1 MKILVASSSPL
12 AKNLLNHI
20 KSSDH
25 QLLGG
30 ISSPDRASGR
40 GQSVSSNEFASYCQ
54 EIGVTCYKP
63 STNEELADIL
73 QKTQAELVITLAYGR
88 LIKTSELQ
96 IPKHGWLNVHFSLLP
111 RWRGAA
117 PVQRAIAAGDEQS
130 GVTVFKLEQGLDTGP
145 IYSTLSYP
153 LNDRSRSD
161 EVLKDLSSL
170 CIQPVNQALIM
181 IAAGEPASTQ
191 ETKGVTLAP
200 KILKSEGKID
210 WNRDSK
216 LLDRQI
222 RAFQPWPG
230 AYTSF
235 NGTRIEIIEARVSDA
250 DGAVGEVISL
260 KPLLIGAGSGSLEI
274 IRVKPENKRE
284 MSSSDWLR
292 GARITLPCAF
302 E

>member
-1 MKILVASSSPL
+1 MKILIASSSPL
-12 AKNLLNHI
+12 AKDLLNYI
-20 KSSDH
+20 KNSDH

-40 GQSVSSNEFASYCQ
+40 GQSVSSNDFASYCH

-63 STNEELADIL
+63 STNKELADIL
-73 QKTQAELVITLAYGR
+73 QKTQVELVITLAYGR

-181 IAAGEPASTQ
+181 IAAGEPATTQ
-191 ETKGVTLAP
+191 ESEGVMLAP
-200 KILKSEGKID
+200 KILKSEGRID

-216 LLDRQI
+216 MLDRQI

-230 AYTSF
+230 AYTSL
-235 NGTRIEIIEARVSDA
+235 NGTRIEIIEARVSETA
-250 DGAVGEVISL
+250 GAAGEVISIN
-260 KPLLIGAGSGSLEI
+260 PLLVGTGSGSLEI

>member
-20 KSSDH
+20 KNSDH

-40 GQSVSSNEFASYCQ
+40 GQSVSSNDFASYCQ
-54 EIGVTCYKP
+54 EIGVSCYKP

-153 LNDRSRSD
+153 LNDKSRSD

-181 IAAGEPASTQ
+181 IAAGEPATTQ
-191 ETKGVTLAP
+191 ESDGVTLAP
-200 KILKSEGKID
+200 KILKSDGRID

-216 LLDRQI
+216 MLDRQI

-235 NGTRIEIIEARVSDA
+235 NGTRIEIIEARVSETA
-250 DGAVGEVISL
+250 GAGGEVISL
-260 KPLLIGAGSGSLEI
+260 NPLLVGTSSGSLEI

>member
-12 AKNLLNHI
+12 AKDLLNHI
-20 KSSDH
+20 KNSDH

-40 GQSVSSNEFASYCQ
+40 GQSVSSNDFASYCH

-63 STNEELADIL
+63 STNKELADIL
-73 QKTQAELVITLAYGR
+73 QKTQVELVITLAYGR

-130 GVTVFKLEQGLDTGP
+130 GVTVFKLEEGLDTGP

-153 LNDRSRSD
+153 LNDGSRSD

-181 IAAGEPASTQ
+181 IAAGEPATTQ
-191 ETKGVTLAP
+191 ESEGVMLAP
-200 KILKSEGKID
+200 KILKSEGRID

-216 LLDRQI
+216 MLDRQI

-230 AYTSF
+230 AYTSL
-235 NGTRIEIIEARVSDA
+235 NGTRIEIIEARVSET
-250 DGAVGEVISL
+250 DGAAGEVISIN
-260 KPLLIGAGSGSLEI
+260 PLLVGTGSGSLEI

>member
-12 AKNLLNHI
+12 AKDLLNHI
-20 KSSDH
+20 KNSDH

-40 GQSVSSNEFASYCQ
+40 GQSVSSNDFASYCH

-181 IAAGEPASTQ
+181 IAAGEPATTQ
-191 ETKGVTLAP
+191 ESEGVMLAP
-200 KILKSEGKID
+200 KILKSEGRID

-216 LLDRQI
+216 MLDRQI

-230 AYTSF
+230 AYTSL
-235 NGTRIEIIEARVSDA
+235 NGTRIEIIEAIVSET
-250 DGAVGEVISL
+250 DGAAGEVISVN
-260 KPLLIGAGSGSLEI
+260 PLLVGTGSGSLEI

>member
-12 AKNLLNHI
+12 AKDLLNHI
-20 KSSDH
+20 KNSDH

-40 GQSVSSNEFASYCQ
+40 GQSVSSNDFASYCQ

-63 STNEELADIL
+63 STNKELADIL
-73 QKTQAELVITLAYGR
+73 QKTQVELVITLAYGR

-181 IAAGEPASTQ
+181 IAAGEPATTQ
-191 ETKGVTLAP
+191 ESEGVMLAP
-200 KILKSEGKID
+200 KILKSEGRID

-216 LLDRQI
+216 MLDRQI

-230 AYTSF
+230 AYTSL
-235 NGTRIEIIEARVSDA
+235 NGTRIEIIEARVSETA
-250 DGAVGEVISL
+250 GAAGEVISIN
-260 KPLLIGAGSGSLEI
+260 PLLVGTGSGSLEI

>member
-12 AKNLLNHI
+12 AKDLLNHL
-20 KSSDH
+20 KNSDH

-40 GQSVSSNEFASYCQ
+40 GQSVSSNDFASYCQ

-63 STNEELADIL
+63 STNKELADIL
-73 QKTQAELVITLAYGR
+73 QKTQVELVITLAYGR

-181 IAAGEPASTQ
+181 IAAGEPATTQ
-191 ETKGVTLAP
+191 ESEGVMLAP
-200 KILKSEGKID
+200 KILKSEGRID

-216 LLDRQI
+216 MLDRQI

-230 AYTSF
+230 AYTSL
-235 NGTRIEIIEARVSDA
+235 NGTRIEIIEARVSETA
-250 DGAVGEVISL
+250 GAAGKVISIN
-260 KPLLIGAGSGSLEI
+260 PLLVGTGSGSLEI

>member
-1 MKILVASSSPL
+1 MKILIASSSPL
-12 AKNLLNHI
+12 AKDLLNYI
-20 KSSDH
+20 KNSDH

-40 GQSVSSNEFASYCQ
+40 GQSVSSNDFASYCH

-63 STNEELADIL
+63 STNKELADIL
-73 QKTQAELVITLAYGR
+73 QKTQVELVITLAYGR

-130 GVTVFKLEQGLDTGP
+130 GVTVFKLEEGLDTGP

-181 IAAGEPASTQ
+181 IAAGEPATTQ
-191 ETKGVTLAP
+191 ESEGVMLAP
-200 KILKSEGKID
+200 KILKSEGRID

-216 LLDRQI
+216 MLDRQI

-230 AYTSF
+230 AYTSL
-235 NGTRIEIIEARVSDA
+235 NGTRIEIIEARVSETA
-250 DGAVGEVISL
+250 GAAGKVISIN
-260 KPLLIGAGSGSLEI
+260 PLLVGSGSGSLEI